1 MLNASTDS
9 VAEIEERISVLR
21 ENLRQLIEQ
30 GAAYSGAADDQLS
43 SHRISE
49 QEVELELLT
58 KRRDELMAS
67 ATKSAAKSAP
77 RS

>member
-9 VAEIEERISVLR
+9 VAEIEERIATLR

-43 SHRISE
+43 SQRISD

-58 KRRDELMAS
+58 KRRDELMA
-67 ATKSAAKSAP
+67 AAAAAKSAP
-77 RS
+77 KPK